1 MMKYFI
7 AVILIKF
14 EDRSVFSL
22 PNFVSNLCER
32 CGSFL
37 LDCKGRKGFATGG
50 KVNCINILAVLLL
63 LLNGLSTQAQKPA
76 KTESQNRDEV
86 VKVATN
92 LVQVDAIVT
101 DKQGRPVTDLRPE
114 DFELSE
120 NGRIRQITNFSYIS
134 LTGEQSTPR
143 ETNSSRTIKRD
154 IRTSA
159 PPLTLHA
166 GHPEEVRRAIAIL
179 IDDFGLS
186 FESFTRLRTALEKFI
201 EEHTLPTDFIGV
213 IRCSG
218 GPGSMQQFTVNR
230 TQIIAMIKRLRW
242 YPTGRGGMSAFDSL
256 SPIDND
262 ENGIE
267 LRGYSNNRP
276 MNLSSKEYFGWSLG
290 ALGFV
295 IEGMSHF
302 PGRKSI
308 VLISDNLPVTN
319 REAQVNGVTRVLDN
333 LIRRANQ
340 FSIVISTMDARGLSK
355 SGLTADDSQNN
366 LAANQIDT
374 RLRDRGIR
382 NIVQQDPLQY
392 IATQT
397 GGVFIHDDNDLAD
410 GLQRIVDS
418 EQGYYLLAY
427 RPDDVD
433 VSPEKA
439 RGRSYKVILRLKRP
453 ELELRTRSEF
463 RRAMLPRDGA
473 APVRGKDD
481 YLREALTS
489 PFVREDVRLRMTAFF
504 SGGAEFK
511 ILLHVN
517 ANDLEFVKSS
527 DDTYQASFDMAAVA
541 FDDNGKIATQLA
553 RSQTVR
559 VPSAA
564 YEQLLRDGFVYS
576 VSVPIKLPGAYQL
589 RLALRD
595 SSSGR
600 LGSDSQFVEVPDA
613 RKKQLTVS
621 GFAVQRVDPFIGS
634 DGTRNANYQTGR
646 NPASGGPAVRRFNA
660 GDLLTYSY
668 LIYGERPPSGT
679 GAPDLWSQIRLFRAG
694 KEVFTGKETPVT
706 TSQMSSSG
714 GIVAVGTFRLGER
727 LEPGEYFLQ
736 VIVIDK
742 LAPAE
747 KRISDQWIDFEIVK

>member
-1 MMKYFI
+1 
-7 AVILIKF
+7 
-14 EDRSVFSL
+14 VFSL
-22 PNFVSNLCER
+22 PTSESNLCEPYR
-32 CGSFL
+32 LSS
-37 LDCKGRKGFATGG
+37 DCKGRAFEIRI
-50 KVNCINILAVLLL
+50 KVNRINILAVLLI
-63 LLNGLSTQAQKPA
+63 LLNGFSTQAQKPS
-76 KTESQNRDEV
+76 KTESQNRDDV
-86 VKVATN
+86 VKVTTN

-114 DFELSE
+114 DFELLE
-120 NGRIRQITNFSYIS
+120 NGRTRQITNFSYIS
-134 LTGEQSTPR
+134 LTGGEKSIPKETK
-143 ETNSSRTIKRD
+143 ETNSSRTPKRD
-154 IRTSA
+154 VRESV

-166 GHPEEVRRAIAIL
+166 GHPEQVRRAIAIL

-201 EEHTLPTDFIGV
+201 EEHTLATDFIGV
-213 IRCSG
+213 IRGSG
-218 GPGSMQQFTVNR
+218 GPGSMQQFTGNR
-230 TQIIAMIKRLRW
+230 AQIIATVKRLRW
-242 YPTGRGGMSAFDSL
+242 YPTGRGGMSAFESL
-256 SPIDND
+256 DLIDND
-262 ENGIE
+262 ENGND

-276 MNLSSKEYFGWSLG
+276 MNLASKEYFGGSLG
-290 ALGFV
+290 TLGFV

-319 REAQVNGVTRVLDN
+319 REAQVNGVTRILDN

-355 SGLTADDSQNN
+355 SGLTADDSTYN
-366 LAANQIDT
+366 LAANQVDR

-382 NIVQQDPLQY
+382 NIVQQDPLNY

-397 GGVFIHDDNDLAD
+397 GGVFIHDNNDLAD

-433 VSPEKA
+433 ISPEKA
-439 RGRSYKVILRLKRP
+439 RDRSYKVILRLKRP

-463 RRAMLPRDGA
+463 RRAMLPRDDA
-473 APVRGKDD
+473 APVREKDD
-481 YLREALTS
+481 YLREALAS

-527 DDTYQASFDMAAVA
+527 DNRYQVSFDMVALA
-541 FDDNGKIATQLA
+541 FDDHGKVAAQLA
-553 RSQTVR
+553 RSETLR
-559 VPSAA
+559 IPSAA
-564 YEQLLRDGFVYS
+564 YEQFLRDGFVYS
-576 VSVPIKLPGAYQL
+576 VSVPIKLPGPYQV
-589 RLALRD
+589 RVALRD
-595 SSSGR
+595 SASER
-600 LGSDSQFVEVPDA
+600 LGSDSQFVEVPDP

-621 GFAVQRVDPFIGS
+621 GFAVQRLDQLIP
-634 DGTRNANYQTGR
+634 DGTSQTGL
-646 NPASGGPAVRRFNA
+646 NPASGGPGVRRFKA

-668 LIYGERPPSGT
+668 LIYGERRPSAT
-679 GAPDLWSQIRLFRAG
+679 GAPNLWSQIRLFRAG
-694 KEVFTGKETPVT
+694 KEVFVGQETPVT
-706 TSQMSSSG
+706 TSQVSSG
-714 GIVAVGTFRLGER
+714 GGIIGVGTLRLVER
-727 LEPGEYFLQ
+727 LEPGKYFLQ

-747 KRISDQWIDFEIVK
+747 KQISDQWIDFEIINN

>member
-1 MMKYFI
+1 M
-7 AVILIKF
+7 
-14 EDRSVFSL
+14 
-22 PNFVSNLCER
+22 
-32 CGSFL
+32 
-37 LDCKGRKGFATGG
+37 CKA
-50 KVNCINILAVLLL
+50 NHISILAILLL
-63 LLNGLSTQAQKPA
+63 LLTGWSTQAQKPS
-76 KTESQNRDEV
+76 KTERQNPNDV
-86 VKVATN
+86 VKVTTN

-101 DKQGRPVTDLRPE
+101 DKQGRPVTDLRRE

-120 NGRIRQITNFSYIS
+120 NGRTRQITDFSYIS
-134 LTGEQSTPR
+134 LTTERLSSSQ
-143 ETNSSRTIKRD
+143 TNSNRTSKRD
-154 IRTSA
+154 VRKSG

-166 GHPEEVRRAIAIL
+166 GHPEQVRRAIAIL

-186 FESFTRLRTALEKFI
+186 FESIARLRSDLEKFI
-201 EEHTLPTDFIGV
+201 EQHTLSTDFIGI
-213 IRCSG
+213 IRASG
-218 GPGSMQQFTVNR
+218 GPGSMQQFTSNR
-230 TQIIAMIKRLRW
+230 TQIIATIKRLRW
-242 YPTGRGGMSAFDSL
+242 YPTGRGNMAAFEPFSPLDS
-256 SPIDND
+256 D

-276 MNLSSKEYFGWSLG
+276 MNLSGKEYFGGSLG

-295 IEGMSHF
+295 IQGMSHF

-319 REAQVNGVTRVLDN
+319 REAQANGITSALDK
-333 LIRRANQ
+333 LIQRANQ
-340 FSIVISTMDARGLSK
+340 SSIVISTMDARGLPK
-355 SGLTADDSQNN
+355 AGLTADDSQYN
-366 LAANQIDT
+366 LAANQIVA
-374 RLRDRGIR
+374 RVRNRGISSV
-382 NIVQQDPLQY
+382 VQQDPLQY

-410 GLQRIVDS
+410 GLRRIVDS

-427 RPDDVD
+427 RPDDVE

-463 RRAMLPRDGA
+463 RRAVLPRDEA
-473 APVRGKDD
+473 TALVGKDD
-481 YLREALTS
+481 DLREALIS
-489 PFVREDVRLRMTAFF
+489 PFVREDVRLRMTALF

-527 DDTYQASFDMAAVA
+527 DDTYDASFDLVAVA
-541 FDDNGKIATQLA
+541 FDDNGKIAAQLA

-564 YEQLLRDGFVYS
+564 YEQFLRDGIVYS
-576 VSVPIKLPGAYQL
+576 VSVPIKSPGNYQV

-595 SSSGR
+595 RSLNR

-621 GFAVQRVDPFIGS
+621 GFAVQRVDPFISGQHAS
-634 DGTRNANYQTGR
+634 EATRNANYQDSR
-646 NPASGGPAVRRFNA
+646 NATSGGPAVRRFNA
-660 GDLLTYSY
+660 GDVLTYSY
-668 LIYGERPPSGT
+668 LIYGERRPTATGT
-679 GAPDLWSQIRLFRAG
+679 ADLWSQIRLFRAG
-694 KEVFTGKETPVT
+694 KEVFTGKETAVT
-706 TSQMSSSG
+706 MSQISSG
-714 GIVAVGTFRLGER
+714 GGIIALGTLRLGQE
-727 LEPGEYFLQ
+727 LTPGEYFLQ
-736 VIVIDK
+736 IILIDK

-747 KRISDQWIDFEIVK
+747 KQLSDQWIDFEIVR